1 MKLVELNLSGLV
13 ANGYFHKT
21 EELAKEAFT
30 QSVNV
35 WANCA
40 KEFIFTARNNETEIS
55 LYQTKL
61 EGYFIVEVQSG
72 NETQVTIYNDRSS
85 ANDHVAINV
94 ANLY

>member
-13 ANGYFHKT
+13 ANGYIHKT

-55 LYQTKL
+55 MYQTKL
-61 EGYFIVEVQSG
+61 EGYYIVEVQNG
-72 NETQVTIYNDRSS
+72 NETKVAVYNDRTS
-85 ANDHVAINV
+85 ANDQVAEVV
-94 ANLY
+94 ATLF